1 MSSHAGENA
10 PDSGVRM
17 TSLLRPDRRTVLT
30 SLSFSA
36 MALSTRQS
44 LAQVVDQWF
53 PIKSD
58 DGKPVA
64 NLRLPVE
71 LTSEVDELQ
80 GLIRIGA
87 KQPDVTVVEFYD
99 YNCPFCRKAAPELE
113 NAIRIDK
120 GLQLGLVN
128 NPILSAGSKEA
139 ARHELAI
146 LKLAGSE
153 TARRFHLKLFEAA
166 GRIDGAAPRRS
177 RSRASWASTRKRSRK
192 RSRLRMSAR
201 RWSIICAS
209 RHRWAW

>member
-1 MSSHAGENA
+1 MQ
-10 PDSGVRM
+10 P
-17 TSLLRPDRRTVLT
+17 LLRPDRRTVLT
-30 SLSFSA
+30 SLSFGA
-36 MALSTRQS
+36 IALSTRES
-44 LAQVVDQWF
+44 FAQGVDRWF
-53 PIKSD
+53 PIKGD

-71 LTSEVDELQ
+71 LTSEVDELK

-113 NAIRIDK
+113 NAIRMDK

-139 ARHELAI
+139 AKHELAI

-153 TARRFHLKLFEAA
+153 MARRFHLQLFEVA
-166 GRIDGAAPRRS
+166 GRVDAAKALTVARELGFNPEAVSQEVKAPDVNEALDHQLRLAASMGLAATQKRRAE
-177 RSRASWASTRKRSRK
+177 RGGG
-192 RSRLRMSAR
+192 
-201 RWSIICAS
+201 
-209 RHRWAW
+209 